1 MIFFFVSLKCVDTQ
15 DMPKGLAADG
25 KRKETDSK
33 GMTWVCEKENIKAE
47 KQTCDCAR
55 KKEKG
60 AIKT

>member
-47 KQTCDCAR
+47 K
-55 KKEKG
+55 
-60 AIKT
+60 